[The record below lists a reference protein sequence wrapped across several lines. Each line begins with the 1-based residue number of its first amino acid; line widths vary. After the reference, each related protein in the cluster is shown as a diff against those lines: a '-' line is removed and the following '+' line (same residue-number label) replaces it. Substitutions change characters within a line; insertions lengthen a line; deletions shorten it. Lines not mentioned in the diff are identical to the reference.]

1 LNRLFTADRPDEAAG
16 TMSKVALV
24 LNMVDTKMA
33 VKFGHADSVL
43 YSPALKR
50 YYQ

>member
-1 LNRLFTADRPDEAAG
+1 
-16 TMSKVALV
+16 MSKVALV